1 MKLMTKKHGKA
12 LLAAMMLCG
21 FAMPVM
27 AETDTPVVVSTAGT
41 TVSGDINVAGT
52 TSSGGS
58 TLYALRVSDA
68 ASGGTVTL
76 QNKVTADFTSQWSKD
91 DAETYSAVSGISVA
105 PGYTGNLNISDG
117 SEFSLTANGANVS
130 GSTLLVSNGTED
142 TKIQLG
148 KNVNLSYVYTDNINA
163 ANYLNAS
170 ALSNRGGSIAAGGE
184 LTVSAES
191 TAASENNLV
200 GVFSYNGGNFAAGKK
215 ANIQATASASVSDQ
229 IVIVHGVQSGKA
241 ADTVR
246 SHFSLGDDS
255 QISAT
260 LNGQASSD
268 SSGNLSAASLWN
280 TDFTLGEEIQ
290 TKATVNGG
298 VYLVNGLQFVDSSGT
313 IGRGLVNT
321 VTLMNSASGTNDSAN
336 MVTGLNMTQSG
347 DISLGDG
354 NRNTVNITGNV
365 TDAVLGTQ
373 VSSGAALH
381 LGSNSYTEVTVHG
394 DVSGQG
400 TRTGKIAGLSVQDA
414 GSALEGKSG
423 TEVKVT
429 QDTGEVD
436 EVIGLDA
443 QNGGKMTLGDSA
455 KVTINHNSVRLD
467 GDSSNLYSYG
477 IHNNASSVSL
487 GNEGTIIANGY
498 TSAGIYTHEEGA
510 VTTLGDSASV
520 SARADHDLPA
530 YGVWADNSGTNILG
544 KGSTITSSAT
554 GKSNSAA
561 LFAANGGANQVG
573 NGAQIKAETETGFA
587 YGVETDQGTNKLGEN
602 INIYSHS
609 SKFSAYGMST
619 SGTQGI
625 TTVSDGLVIQTIAD
639 SGQARGIFN
648 GQEGTTTIGNQ
659 ASITATGS
667 AGSGYGIDISG
678 GKVKMGD
685 NATIQV
691 KGSSGGTGISIGQ
704 ETESSVVEAGKNT
717 SITVESD
724 DMSVGILNDGGTMTA
739 SDNFS
744 AHVSGLIDSY
754 GVATADG
761 GNTTIGSSAKISV
774 EGKKQDETGSIAV
787 YTLGGNTAIGDNS
800 TITAAV
806 TEGTAYGVNSTNGS
820 TTLGNHASVYA
831 SGNTAYG
838 VASQESTTE
847 GTDDLGNTIQVSVSG
862 VNQIGA
868 EAQIKAISTNGN
880 AYGVYSD
887 NNLANNIGKNQIGA
901 GAQIQAA
908 STTGD
913 AYGVYAAKS
922 GANQI
927 DAGAKIQATSTSGNA
942 YGVYADSLVRN
953 QWNQIG
959 ENATVSV
966 STESGMAVGIYAASG
981 ESRNDVGNGVKITAN
996 GNQGIGV
1003 YAGSAV
1009 VNFLGAA
1016 RISGENYSLYSSD
1029 IDALINLSAAG
1040 TKIISGDMYS
1050 EATGTIDVVMDT
1062 EDSIFTGASIIA
1074 TAGGLDGVTDIAM
1087 SNGARWNMTGDS
1099 SVTNL
1104 SMNSGAVVNMTA
1116 NTDYQTLAVNNFNG
1130 TNGIFL
1136 MKSDL
1141 ETQAADR
1148 SDKVSI
1154 TTAATGSSGKIQVSD
1169 ASFARGTEVTG
1180 TRHQLLVTDASEN
1193 ATFTGEKLD
1202 TGGLWDVTPT
1212 IENGLNVYDE
1222 AGNVI
1227 GTKDEWY
1234 LTKLTKKVNDD
1245 TRPLLYGGDSTYAM
1259 YRRSIDTLRQRRGN
1273 LRQRD
1278 KTDDDSGIWV
1288 RSRGGQMEGDGWDS
1302 RYNIFQLGYEYSDN
1316 PGSVYGFFGERGIA
1330 SPDYETGSGKE
1341 HTLAGGVYGTWYG
1354 DHGRYT
1360 DVVAKI
1366 GRDDTTIHTYGP
1378 YPDKADYRTGEQ
1390 SLSIEHG
1397 RTLYQGKGRNFF
1409 IEPQVQLVLGHL
1421 NDTSYTTERGTHV
1434 ERDSLN
1440 SVIGRLG
1447 IVLGKTKDNGEHPYD
1462 YYLKTS
1468 VLHEFGGGQDIHL
1481 RAANEETLDTHYD
1494 YGETWLE
1501 VGLGGTY
1508 RFNTN
1513 TMAYMD
1519 VERSYSSHLTEK
1531 WQINAGISWQF

>member
-1 MKLMTKKHGKA
+1 MGGNLA
-12 LLAAMMLCG
+12 LG
-21 FAMPVM
+21 N
-27 AETDTPVVVSTAGT
+27 GT
-41 TVSGDINVAGT
+41 
-52 TSSGGS
+52 
-58 TLYALRVSDA
+58 
-68 ASGGTVTL
+68 
-76 QNKVTADFTSQWSKD
+76 KVTVNHK
-91 DAETYSAVSGISVA
+91 SV
-105 PGYTGNLNISDG
+105 
-117 SEFSLTANGANVS
+117 
-130 GSTLLVSNGTED
+130 LLD
-142 TKIQLG
+142 
-148 KNVNLSYVYTDNINA
+148 
-163 ANYLNAS
+163 
-170 ALSNRGGSIAAGGE
+170 
-184 LTVSAES
+184 
-191 TAASENNLV
+191 
-200 GVFSYNGGNFAAGKK
+200 
-215 ANIQATASASVSDQ
+215 
-229 IVIVHGVQSGKA
+229 
-241 ADTVR
+241 
-246 SHFSLGDDS
+246 DDS
-255 QISAT
+255 
-260 LNGQASSD
+260 SD
-268 SSGNLSAASLWN
+268 L
-280 TDFTLGEEIQ
+280 F
-290 TKATVNGG
+290 
-298 VYLVNGLQFVDSSGT
+298 
-313 IGRGLVNT
+313 
-321 VTLMNSASGTNDSAN
+321 
-336 MVTGLNMTQSG
+336 
-347 DISLGDG
+347 
-354 NRNTVNITGNV
+354 
-365 TDAVLGTQ
+365 
-373 VSSGAALH
+373 
-381 LGSNSYTEVTVHG
+381 
-394 DVSGQG
+394 
-400 TRTGKIAGLSVQDA
+400 
-414 GSALEGKSG
+414 
-423 TEVKVT
+423 
-429 QDTGEVD
+429 
-436 EVIGLDA
+436 
-443 QNGGKMTLGDSA
+443 
-455 KVTINHNSVRLD
+455 
-467 GDSSNLYSYG
+467 SYG
-477 IHNNASSVSL
+477 IQNNASSVSL
-487 GNEGTIIANGY
+487 GNKADITASGY
-498 TSAGIYTHEEGA
+498 TAAGIYTHEEGA

-587 YGVETDQGTNKLGEN
+587 YGVETDQGINKLGEN

-639 SGQARGIFN
+639 RGQAGGIFN
-648 GQEGTTTIGNQ
+648 GQDGTTTIGNQ

-704 ETESSVVEAGKNT
+704 ETGSSVVETGKNT
-717 SITVESD
+717 SITIESD
-724 DMSVGILNDGGTMTA
+724 DMSAGILNDDGTMTA

-744 AHVSGLIDSY
+744 AHVSGVKDSY
-754 GVATADG
+754 GVATANG

-887 NNLANNIGKNQIGA
+887 NNLANNIGKNRIGA

-908 STTGD
+908 SITGD

-959 ENATVSV
+959 ENATISV
-966 STESGMAVGIYAASG
+966 SSESATATGIYAASG

-1016 RISGENYSLYSSD
+1016 RISGENYSLYSAD
-1029 IDALINLSAAG
+1029 TDALINLSAAG

-1116 NTDYQTLAVNNFNG
+1116 NTDYQTLTVNNFNG

-1148 SDKVSI
+1148 SDKVAI
-1154 TTAATGSSGKIQVSD
+1154 TTAAAGSSGKIQVSD

-1193 ATFTGEKLD
+1193 AVFTGEKLD

-1273 LRQRD
+1273 LRQRG
-1278 KTDDDSGIWV
+1278 KTDDDSGLWV

-1302 RYNIFQLGYEYSDN
+1302 RYNIFQIGYEYSDN
-1316 PGSVYGFFGERGIA
+1316 PGSIYGFFGERGIA
-1330 SPDYETGSGKE
+1330 SPDYETGNGKE

-1360 DVVAKI
+1360 DIVAKI
-1366 GRDDTTIHTYGP
+1366 GRDDTTINTYGP
-1378 YPDKADYRTGEQ
+1378 YPDKANYRTGEQ

-1397 RTLYQGKGRNFF
+1397 RTLYRGKDRSFF

-1434 ERDSLN
+1434 KRDSLN
-1440 SVIGRLG
+1440 SAIGRLG

-1462 YYLKTS
+1462 YYLKAS
-1468 VLHEFGGGQDIHL
+1468 VLHEFGGSQDIHL
-1481 RAANEETLDTHYD
+1481 RAANGETLDTHYD
-1494 YGETWLE
+1494 YGETWVE

-1519 VERSYSSHLTEK
+1519 VERSYSSNLTEK